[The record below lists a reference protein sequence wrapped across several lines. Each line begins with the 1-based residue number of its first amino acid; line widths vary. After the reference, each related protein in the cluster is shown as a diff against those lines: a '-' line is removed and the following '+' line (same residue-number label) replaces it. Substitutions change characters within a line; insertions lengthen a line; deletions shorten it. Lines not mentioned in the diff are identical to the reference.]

1 MNLYSFFVALVL
13 PVPSPDV
20 NQMKENT
27 LVVYDHVSDLF
38 VVEYRKII
46 LNNSKRSKYVMFIK
60 KKSSK
65 LLPKNLILNH
75 LF

>member
-27 LVVYDHVSDLF
+27 LVVYDHVSDLL

-46 LNNSKRSKYVMFIK
+46 LNNSKRSKYVIFIK
-60 KKSSK
+60 NKIK
-65 LLPKNLILNH
+65 
-75 LF
+75 

>member
-60 KKSSK
+60 NKIK
-65 LLPKNLILNH
+65 
-75 LF
+75 

>member
-27 LVVYDHVSDLF
+27 LVAYDRVSDLF
-38 VVEYRKII
+38 LVEYRKTI
-46 LNNSKRSKYVMFIK
+46 LKNSKRSE
-60 KKSSK
+60 
-65 LLPKNLILNH
+65 
-75 LF
+75 